1 MTTIN
6 ARSFSSVVSA
16 DALRTYVQRVYAWMV
31 GGLLLTAVTAMG
43 VASSDELL
51 RLFLGTPL
59 RYVILFG
66 PLALVWFLS
75 ARIDTLKPSTAATL
89 FLVYSMSVGIML
101 SSIFVV
107 YELGSIAQVFFIAA
121 GMYAG
126 AAVYGFTTKRDLT
139 SMGSF
144 MAMGVIGLVLA
155 MIVNMFLGSGPLD
168 FAISIL
174 GVAIFTGLTAWDMQR
189 IKEQAVVMYTGEG
202 NAAKRTILSALG
214 LYLNF
219 INLFLFLL
227 RLFGNRR

>member
-1 MTTIN
+1 M
-6 ARSFSSVVSA
+6 
-16 DALRTYVQRVYAWMV
+16 
-31 GGLLLTAVTAMG
+31 AV
-43 VASSDELL
+43 LNQ
-51 RLFLGTPL
+51 
-59 RYVILFG
+59 
-66 PLALVWFLS
+66 
-75 ARIDTLKPSTAATL
+75 
-89 FLVYSMSVGIML
+89 
-101 SSIFVV
+101 
-107 YELGSIAQVFFIAA
+107 GSIAQVFFIAS

-126 AAVYGFTTKRDLT
+126 AAVYGYTTKRDLT

-189 IKEQAVVMYTGEG
+189 IKEQAVVMYSGDG

-227 RLFGNRR
+227 RLLGNRR

>member
-31 GGLLLTAVTAMG
+31 GGLLLTAITAMG
-43 VASSDELL
+43 VASSDALL
-51 RLFLGTPL
+51 QLFLGTPL

-107 YELGSIAQVFFIAA
+107 YELGSIAQVFFIAS

-126 AAVYGFTTKRDLT
+126 AAVYGYTTKRDLT

-189 IKEQAVVMYTGEG
+189 IKEQAVVMYSGDG

-227 RLFGNRR
+227 RLLGNRR

>member
-43 VASSDELL
+43 VASSDALL
-51 RLFLGTPL
+51 QLFLGTPL

-107 YELGSIAQVFFIAA
+107 YELGSIAQVFFIAS

-126 AAVYGFTTKRDLT
+126 AAVYGYTTKRDLT

-189 IKEQAVVMYTGEG
+189 IKEQAVVMYSGDG

-227 RLFGNRR
+227 RLLGNRR